1 MVTTG
6 SDVLKG
12 YGVADGGSETV
23 ESVTKGGYVI
33 GSSGSFAPDLM
44 GFCDAARVWHG
55 RGGEGRRL
63 PWVCL
68 ETEGLDQGVFTG

>member
-55 RGGEGRRL
+55 RGGGEEAPL
-63 PWVCL
+63 
-68 ETEGLDQGVFTG
+68 GVFRG